1 MSEPVQ
7 GAGRAQPDVEATVAL
22 PTPGRR
28 RNPFDPVLD
37 RPASAADLNALGG
50 LNPLIEAANP
60 ILAAVPQIRHALRHP
75 DPASLRKR
83 LREQIR
89 VFERVATAAQIG
101 EAGRLSARLAL
112 CALLDDSAQATPW
125 GRDWA
130 PLLAELHGE
139 ANGDKFYTLLD
150 ALL

>member
-7 GAGRAQPDVEATVAL
+7 GAGRAQTDVEATVAL

-75 DPASLRKR
+75 DPIGLRVR
-83 LREQIR
+83 LRGQLDA
-89 VFERVATAAQIG
+89 FERAAHA
-101 EAGRLSARLAL
+101 AGI
-112 CALLDDSAQATPW
+112 
-125 GRDWA
+125 
-130 PLLAELHGE
+130 AE
-139 ANGDKFYTLLD
+139 D
-150 ALL
+150 